1 MRDVGIV
8 GAGPAG
14 LFAANVLVRAGIGCV
29 VFERLAEDAVRAR
42 ARAGLIEHRTA
53 RLLERHGLAG
63 GMLARGKT
71 IGACEFRRGGARYVF
86 DYQALSGHVHH
97 LYPQQ
102 LLVADLIDSLRAAG
116 GQVRFEVPVT
126 AIRGLDEPVVV
137 TGQGEQAGFGVVI
150 GCDGFHGAARAAAAG
165 TSCSGADFGARWL
178 ALLAQ
183 APPSS
188 ELQIYGLHPAGFA
201 GHMHRTPAVSR
212 FYLQIEPGS
221 RAEAWQEEEIWA
233 QLESRLAVD
242 GHPLIRG
249 PITDR
254 SILELHSYV
263 TEPMQAGRLYLAGD
277 AAHIVTPAGGKGMN
291 IALQDAGE
299 LTQGIVELYR
309 SGDSARLDAYSAT
322 RLPQVWQAVEF
333 SHWMLQLLLAGGS
346 ATATAG
352 FHEGLRE
359 ARLRR
364 LMDDELFARAFAL
377 AYVGPDR

>member
-8 GAGPAG
+8 RAGPAG
-14 LFAANVLVRAGIGCV
+14 LFAANVLVRAGIDCV

-63 GMLARGKT
+63 GMLARGKA
-71 IGACEFRRGGARYVF
+71 IGACEFRRAGARQVF

-97 LYPQQ
+97 VYPQQ

-116 GQVRFEVPVT
+116 GQVRFGVPVM
-126 AIRGLDEPVVV
+126 AIRDLDEPVVV
-137 TGQGEQAGFGVVI
+137 TDQGEQAAFGLVI
-150 GCDGFHGAARAAAAG
+150 GCDGFHGVARAAAAG
-165 TSCSGADFGARWL
+165 TSCSGVDFGARWL
-178 ALLAQ
+178 ALLAE

-188 ELQIYGLHPAGFA
+188 ELQIYGLHPRGFA

-212 FYLQIEPGS
+212 FYLQVAPGS
-221 RAEAWQEEEIWA
+221 SAGAWDEEEIWA
-233 QLESRLAVD
+233 ELESRLAVE
-242 GHPLIRG
+242 GQSLIRG
-249 PITDR
+249 PITER
-254 SILELHSYV
+254 SLLELRSYV

-277 AAHIVTPAGGKGMN
+277 AAHVVTPAGGKGMN

-299 LTQGIVELYR
+299 LTQAILGLYR
-309 SGDSARLDAYSAT
+309 SGDGARLDAYSGT
-322 RLPQVWQAVEF
+322 RLPQVWRAVEF
-333 SHWMLQLLLAGGS
+333 SHWMLQLLLADGS
-346 ATATAG
+346 GTAAAS
-352 FHEGLRE
+352 FHEGLRD

-364 LMDDELFARAFAL
+364 LMDDAPFARAFAV

>member
-14 LFAANVLVRAGIGCV
+14 LFAANVLVRAGIDCV
-29 VFERLAEDAVRAR
+29 VFERLAEDDVRAR

-71 IGACEFRRGGARYVF
+71 IGACEFRRAGKRHVF

-97 LYPQQ
+97 VYPQQ

-116 GQVRFEVPVT
+116 GRVRFGVPVT
-126 AIRGLDEPVVV
+126 AIRDLDEPVVV
-137 TGQGEQAGFGVVI
+137 TSQGEQAAFGVVI
-150 GCDGFHGAARAAAAG
+150 GCDGFHGAARAAAVG
-165 TSCSGADFGARWL
+165 TSCSGADLGARWL
-178 ALLAQ
+178 ALLAE

-188 ELQIYGLHPAGFA
+188 ELQIYGLHPGGFA

-212 FYLQIEPGS
+212 FYLQVEPGS
-221 RAEAWQEEEIWA
+221 RAVAWDEEEIWDR
-233 QLESRLAVD
+233 LESRLAVD
-242 GHPLIRG
+242 GQSLIRG
-249 PITDR
+249 PITER

-263 TEPMQAGRLYLAGD
+263 TEPMQAGRLFLAGD

-291 IALQDAGE
+291 IALQDADE
-299 LTQGIVELYR
+299 LTQGILQLYR
-309 SGDSARLDAYSAT
+309 SGDCTRLDAYSRT
-322 RLPQVWQAVEF
+322 RLPQVWRAVEF
-333 SHWMLQLLLAGGS
+333 SHWMLQLLLADLPG
-346 ATATAG
+346 TAAAS
-352 FHEGLRE
+352 FHEGLRD

-364 LMDDELFARAFAL
+364 LMDDAQFARAFAL